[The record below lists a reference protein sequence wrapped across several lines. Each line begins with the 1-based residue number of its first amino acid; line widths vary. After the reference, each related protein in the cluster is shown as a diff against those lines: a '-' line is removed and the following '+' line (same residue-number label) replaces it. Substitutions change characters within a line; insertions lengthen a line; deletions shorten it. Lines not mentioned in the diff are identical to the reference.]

1 MGRGYMH
8 AADHR
13 KIHTHLYKMKSGT
26 TQIVEVPNLT
36 FISAQG
42 QGPRDVYAMHQGDA
56 LWSITRVVNRLKD
69 MTKLD
74 LGYKFKLM
82 PLEME
87 WSAASAS
94 MQEESK
100 WKAMMQV
107 PELITQDMFHT
118 AILELE
124 KRKRSVRVPLELE
137 KQPGGT
143 AIQTLHTGA
152 YHHLKESNESLLHF
166 CRNEQLHIK
175 NEFREIYINQPFCN
189 PPEKLKTIVRVRI
202 EN

>member
-1 MGRGYMH
+1 MQ

-13 KIHTHLYKMKSGT
+13 KVHTHLYKMKSGT
-26 TQIVEVPNLT
+26 TQIVEIPNLT
-36 FISAQG
+36 FISAHG
-42 QGPRDVYAMHQGDA
+42 QGPKDVYAMHEGDA

-74 LGYKFKLM
+74 LDYKFKLM

-87 WSAASAS
+87 WSAASPS
-94 MQEESK
+94 IQEKSP

-107 PELITQDMFHT
+107 PDLITEDMFHT
-118 AILELE
+118 ALLELE

-152 YHHLKESNESLLHF
+152 YDHLKESKDSLLLF
-166 CRNEQLHIK
+166 CRDEQHQIK
-175 NEFREIYINQPFCN
+175 NDFREIYINQPFCN

-202 EN
+202 DN